1 MKKNALQK
9 VLALA
14 MVGAMAMG
22 TLAGCGSTQEAAP
35 ADTSAATTTES
46 ATSTDTTA
54 AETTAE
60 AAADEVAGMEGWEPF
75 AETVTLKVPV
85 YDRGAEGVPDVS
97 NNYWTKWIQENFGD
111 KYNINVEYVGITRSD
126 VLTDYALLAA
136 ADDLPTIL
144 MEYDF
149 PKQAKWVTDGYL
161 TTFDMNEFAKV
172 APTYYA
178 RMEELGLLKY
188 SELNGET
195 YFCLAE
201 RPYSDTNYTFVTFY
215 RTDWAEQVGYDSYPA
230 TWADQKDMLLKIKEA
245 GLSEYPLGGSMVS
258 GAGVD
263 QNYAY
268 REFPF
273 DEEDWAVYGDYN
285 VVALG
290 NPANKKLIQ
299 RENEKYNLGLIDPE
313 YYTIDAETAK
323 SNFVNGKSFQWSGY
337 ISGSM
342 DFLTGFYENNPDGK
356 LAVAVSQNVVDKDGG
371 TTPAFR
377 ANNPFGMMVSF
388 SSSATEDEIKA
399 AWMYMEWLSQE
410 ENLFTFQW
418 GIEGENYTMGE
429 NGLPV
434 ATADYDGE
442 YKQGFNNSKDY
453 WCIVVEARNAGT
465 IEDIIHANT
474 PHDLPQ
480 EFEEDIVKNYYAQ
493 VEIAEAGYAVHDCM
507 FAVDIEAVGEYSAT
521 LAEKYT
527 VYRDNLTMCDPAE
540 FDALYDQYA
549 QEYADAG
556 YAEIAEERLEA
567 YQNGMTS
574 KLQ

>member
-9 VLALA
+9 VLAL
-14 MVGAMAMG
+14 VLTGAMAMG
-22 TLAGCGSTQEAAP
+22 TLAGCGSTTEEAPAETTAAAAEEAAP
-35 ADTSAATTTES
+35 AQEA
-46 ATSTDTTA
+46 A
-54 AETTAE
+54 AETTA
-60 AAADEVAGMEGWEPF
+60 AADAEAVAGMEGWEPF
-75 AETVTLKVPV
+75 AENVTLKIPV

-97 NNYWTKWIQENFGD
+97 SNYWTQWIQENFGD
-111 KYNINVEYVGITRSD
+111 KYNITVEYVGITRSD

-136 ADDLPTIL
+136 ADDLPTVL

-149 PKQAKWVTDGYL
+149 PKQAKWVTDGYV

-178 RMEELGLLKY
+178 KMEELGLLTY
-188 SELNGET
+188 SQLSGET

-201 RPYSDTNYTFVTFY
+201 RPYSNTNYTWVKFY
-215 RTDWAEQVGYDSYPA
+215 RTDWAEEVGYDSYPA
-230 TWADQKDMLLKIKEA
+230 TWAEQKDMLTKIKEA
-245 GLSEYPLGGSMVS
+245 GLSEYPLGGSMAK

-263 QNYAY
+263 QNYAFRAY
-268 REFPF
+268 PF

-290 NPANKKLIQ
+290 NEANKKFLQ

-323 SNFVNGKSFQWSGY
+323 SNFVNGKTFEYSGY

-342 DFLTGFYENNPDGK
+342 DFLTAFYENNPDGK
-356 LAVAVSQNVVDKDGG
+356 LAVAVSQNVVDSEGG

-377 ANNPFGMMVSF
+377 ANNPFGMMISF

-410 ENLFTFQW
+410 ENLFAFQW

-453 WCIVVEARNAGT
+453 WCIVIEARNAGT

-493 VEIAEAGYAVHDCM
+493 VEIADAGYAVHDCM

-521 LAEKYT
+521 LEADYT
-527 VYRDNLTMCDPAE
+527 VARDKLVMCDPAE
-540 FDALYDQYA
+540 FDALYEECA

-556 YAEIAEERLEA
+556 YAAICEERLAA
-567 YQNGMTS
+567 YQNGFTS

>member
-14 MVGAMAMG
+14 MIGAMAMG
-22 TLAGCGSTQEAAP
+22 TLAGCGSKETAAP
-35 ADTSAATTTES
+35 ADSSATQTES
-46 ATSTDTTA
+46 ATTTDAAA
-54 AETTAE
+54 AETTA

-75 AETVTLKVPV
+75 AENVTLKIPV

-111 KYNINVEYVGITRSD
+111 KYNITVEYVGITRSD

-136 ADDLPTIL
+136 ADDLPTVL

-178 RMEELGLLKY
+178 KMEELGLLKY
-188 SELNGET
+188 SQLNGET

-201 RPYSDTNYTFVTFY
+201 RPYSDTNYTWVTFY
-215 RTDWAEQVGYDSYPA
+215 RSDWAEQVGYDSYPA
-230 TWADQKDMLLKIKEA
+230 TWADQKDMLLKIKDA

-263 QNYAY
+263 QNYAFRAY
-268 REFPF
+268 PF

-290 NPANKKLIQ
+290 NEANKKLVQ
-299 RENEKYNLGLIDPE
+299 RENEKYNAGLIDPE
-313 YYTIDAETAK
+313 YYTIDTETAK
-323 SNFVNGKSFQWSGY
+323 SNFVNGKTFQWSGY

-342 DFLTGFYENNPDGK
+342 DFLTSFYENNPDGK
-356 LAVAVSQNVVDKDGG
+356 LAVAVTQNVVDKDGG

-418 GIEGENYTMGE
+418 GIEGDNFNFGE
-429 NGLPV
+429 DGLPV
-434 ATADYDGE
+434 AVADYDGE

-480 EFEEDIVKNYYAQ
+480 EFEDDIVKNYYAQ
-493 VEIAEAGYAVHDCM
+493 VEVAEAGYAVHDCM
-507 FAVDIEAVGEYSAT
+507 FAVDIEAVSEYSAT
-521 LAEKYT
+521 LQEKYT

-556 YAEIAEERLEA
+556 YAEIAEERLQA
-567 YQNGMTS
+567 YKDGMTS